1 MIKGP
6 IQEDIITINVYAP
19 NIRATKHMKKT
30 LPELKGER
38 DSNTKIIRDF
48 KEGSME
54 ELTFELRLKIP
65 KKIL

>member
-38 DSNTKIIRDF
+38 DSNTKIIDF